1 MSNRNEMTVDDFI
14 FMSFM
19 CGATLIHKQLR
30 DKRLTHNRYVAD
42 RRWMWDNDPEK
53 FASALNDVTCWFHV
67 SYGKKNSIGL
77 DRWVEDCEKMG
88 LRWEIRQAGKNH
100 YVVFLML
107 CESWHYDKQIRS
119 CYTDI
124 KYNPQTKLY
133 RSVDNDV
140 NDTWP
145 MPDLF
150 EIDDTEKP
158 YSVFKEIFDEQ
169 QNNL

>member
-1 MSNRNEMTVDDFI
+1 MSKRNDMTVDDFI

-19 CGATLIHKQLR
+19 CGAKLIHKQLR
-30 DKRLTHNRYVAD
+30 DKRLKANRYVAD
-42 RRWMWDNDPEK
+42 RRWMWEKDPEK